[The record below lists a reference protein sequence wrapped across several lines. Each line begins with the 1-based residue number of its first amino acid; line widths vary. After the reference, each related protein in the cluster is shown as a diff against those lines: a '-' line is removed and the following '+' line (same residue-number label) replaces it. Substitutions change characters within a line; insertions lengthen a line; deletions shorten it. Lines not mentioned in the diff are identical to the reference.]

1 MLDWEDLRRFFPV
14 TQKYIYLDHAGVSPL
29 STQVQSSM
37 EAFLKEATENGYTN
51 PEMWTET
58 IESCRQSAARLIN
71 ANPDEIAFVKNTTQ
85 GIILTANGINWQV
98 GDNVVTTNVE
108 FPSNIYPWWNL
119 ERHGVETRLVQEMNK
134 RILVEDIIAKIDSR
148 TRIVTISHVEFASG
162 YRNDITTI
170 GEICRDKG
178 ILFFVDAIQA
188 LGAFEVDVKKQHID
202 FLSADGH
209 KWLLGPEGA
218 AIYYCAKNKLNQLT
232 NTNIG
237 WASVVDDLS
246 FSEYNLTQKPSAR
259 RFEEGSYNTVGIF
272 GLNAAIT
279 LLLEI
284 GIPNIERRILD
295 LTQCLIKN
303 LYDQGYEILSP
314 VENELERSGIVIFRS
329 RKFSS
334 DMLFELFYQS
344 GVSCAKRGGGIR
356 LSPHFYNSEAEIDI
370 VADILSTVA
379 D

>member
-14 TQKYIYLDHAGVSPL
+14 TQKYIYLNHAGVSPL

-334 DMLFELFYQS
+334 DMLFEIFYQS

>member
-14 TQKYIYLDHAGVSPL
+14 TQKYIYLNHAGVSPL

-51 PEMWTET
+51 PEMWAET

-148 TRIVTISHVEFASG
+148 TRVVTISHVEFASG

-334 DMLFELFYQS
+334 DMLFEIFYQS

>member
-14 TQKYIYLDHAGVSPL
+14 TQKYIYLNHAGVSPL

-51 PEMWTET
+51 PEMWAET

-85 GIILTANGINWQV
+85 GIILTANGINSQV

-148 TRIVTISHVEFASG
+148 TRVVTISHVEFASG

-237 WASVVDDLS
+237 WASVVDELS

-370 VADILSTVA
+370 VADILSSVA

>member
-14 TQKYIYLDHAGVSPL
+14 TQKYIYLNHAGVSPL

-51 PEMWTET
+51 PEMWAET

-148 TRIVTISHVEFASG
+148 TRVVTISHVEFASG

-284 GIPNIERRILD
+284 GILNIERRILD

-370 VADILSTVA
+370 VADILSSVA
-379 D
+379 H

>member
-14 TQKYIYLDHAGVSPL
+14 TQKYIYLNHAGVSPL

-148 TRIVTISHVEFASG
+148 TRVVTISHVEFASG

-370 VADILSTVA
+370 VADILSSVA

>member
-1 MLDWEDLRRFFPV
+1 MLHWEDLRRFFPV
-14 TQKYIYLDHAGVSPL
+14 TQKYIYLNHAGVSPL

-51 PEMWTET
+51 PEMWAET

-85 GIILTANGINWQV
+85 GIILTANGINWQA

-148 TRIVTISHVEFASG
+148 TRVVTISHVEFASG

-303 LYDQGYEILSP
+303 LCDQGYEILSP
-314 VENELERSGIVIFRS
+314 MENELERSGIVIFRS

-334 DMLFELFYQS
+334 DMLFELFHQS

-356 LSPHFYNSEAEIDI
+356 LSPHFYNSEAEINI
-370 VADILSTVA
+370 VADILSSVA

>member
-14 TQKYIYLDHAGVSPL
+14 TQKYIYLNHAGVSPL
-29 STQVQSSM
+29 SIQVQSSM

-51 PEMWTET
+51 PKMWAET
-58 IESCRQSAARLIN
+58 IESCRRSAARLIN

-85 GIILTANGINWQV
+85 GIILTANGINWQA

-148 TRIVTISHVEFASG
+148 TRVVTISHVEFASG

-170 GEICRDKG
+170 GEICRDEG

-237 WASVVDDLS
+237 WASVVDELS

-303 LYDQGYEILSP
+303 LCDQGYEILSP
-314 VENELERSGIVIFRS
+314 MENELERSGIVIFRS

-334 DMLFELFYQS
+334 DMLFELFHQS

-370 VADILSTVA
+370 VADILSSVA

>member
-14 TQKYIYLDHAGVSPL
+14 TQKYIYLNHAGVSPL

-51 PEMWTET
+51 PEMWVET

-148 TRIVTISHVEFASG
+148 TRVVTISHVEFASG

-334 DMLFELFYQS
+334 DMLFEIFYQS

>member
-14 TQKYIYLDHAGVSPL
+14 TQKYIYLNHAGVSPL

-51 PEMWTET
+51 PEMWVET

-148 TRIVTISHVEFASG
+148 TRVVTISHVEFASG

>member
-14 TQKYIYLDHAGVSPL
+14 TQKYIYLNHAGVSPL

-51 PEMWTET
+51 PEMWAET

-148 TRIVTISHVEFASG
+148 TRVVTISHVEFASG

>member
-14 TQKYIYLDHAGVSPL
+14 TQKYIYLNHAGVSPL

-51 PEMWTET
+51 PEMWVET

>member
-51 PEMWTET
+51 PEMWAET

-148 TRIVTISHVEFASG
+148 TRVVTISHVEFASG

>member
-14 TQKYIYLDHAGVSPL
+14 TQKYIYLNHAGVSPL

-51 PEMWTET
+51 PEMWVET

-148 TRIVTISHVEFASG
+148 TRVVTISHVEFASG

-334 DMLFELFYQS
+334 DMLFELFHQS

>member
-14 TQKYIYLDHAGVSPL
+14 TQKYIYLNHAGVSPL

-51 PEMWTET
+51 PEMWAET

-148 TRIVTISHVEFASG
+148 TRVVTISHVEFASG

-370 VADILSTVA
+370 VADILSSVA

>member
-14 TQKYIYLDHAGVSPL
+14 TQKYIYLNHAGVSPL

-148 TRIVTISHVEFASG
+148 TRVVTISHVEFASG

>member
-51 PEMWTET
+51 PEMWVET

>member
-1 MLDWEDLRRFFPV
+1 MFDWDNLRQFFPV
-14 TQKYIYLDHAGVSPL
+14 TEKYIYLNHAGVSPL

-51 PEMWTET
+51 PQMWAET

-85 GIILTANGINWQV
+85 GIILTANGINWQA

-148 TRIVTISHVEFASG
+148 TRVVTISHVEFASG

-237 WASVVDDLS
+237 WASVVDELS

-303 LYDQGYEILSP
+303 LCDQGYEILSP
-314 VENELERSGIVIFRS
+314 MENELERSGIVIFRS

-334 DMLFELFYQS
+334 DMLFELFHQS

-370 VADILSTVA
+370 VADILSSVA